1 LPLLLF
7 SCFSLLFFP
16 PASFLTPHFPTPK
29 LKKKERKKRKEKT
42 AFMAKL
48 LHLQNLGINVKLSLL
63 LIRDKY
69 KDERQR
75 ENETRES
82 VS

>member
-1 LPLLLF
+1 
-7 SCFSLLFFP
+7 
-16 PASFLTPHFPTPK
+16 
-29 LKKKERKKRKEKT
+29 
-42 AFMAKL
+42 